1 MLDFFSYYNIIMSKN
16 LTGLVQVDADQ
27 IYSGFYED
35 VSSEAVGYLL
45 GAKSNIQSQIDSIN
59 ATQTTFDALT
69 ASKQVLIVK
78 ITSVDGVVV
87 TKKIVY

>member
-1 MLDFFSYYNIIMSKN
+1 MSAVSIYDIM
-16 LTGLVQVDADQ
+16 GRLVT
-27 IYSGFYED
+27 ERH
-35 VSSEAVGYLL
+35 
-45 GAKSNIQSQIDSIN
+45 SIN
-59 ATQTTFDALT
+59 ATQTIFDALT